1 MFSNKLWEGHR
12 IILPDAREKMVSCCR
27 DCRFFV
33 QIQGREEIK
42 YGCVEIIE
50 KYRKFCRRVPL
61 KIHVMEVLKMVGK
74 EGLKKILENGDPQ
87 RPACGKFLP
96 KI

>member
-1 MFSNKLWEGHR
+1 
-12 IILPDAREKMVSCCR
+12 
-27 DCRFFV
+27 
-33 QIQGREEIK
+33 
-42 YGCVEIIE
+42 VEIIE